1 LSERDVTTALRDPG
15 STVAAAATG
24 GNAGAAGSDSDS
36 AMRDYYARR
45 AADYE
50 AVYAKPERQADLRA
64 IETLLPDYFAG
75 HDVLEVACGTGW
87 WTPHGARDCR
97 SWLATDVND
106 ETLAIAR
113 TKPLPPGK
121 VSFAQVDAWTFA
133 GLADATVTATPTG
146 QPAARFNAA
155 FAGFWWSHV
164 PLARLPSWLK
174 LLHQQLASGAR
185 VVMIDNR
192 YVAASSTPIS
202 RSDADGNSWQQR
214 LLSDGSQHEV
224 LKNFP
229 TAQSAFKAI
238 AAADDRARDPQW
250 TEFEHYW
257 LLSYHLS

>member
-1 LSERDVTTALRDPG
+1 LSERAVTIALRAPGSNATTGVTTEP
-15 STVAAAATG
+15 
-24 GNAGAAGSDSDS
+24 AGPDSDS
-36 AMRDYYARR
+36 ELRDYYARR
-45 AADYE
+45 AAEYE

-64 IETLLPDYFAG
+64 IEALLPSCFAG
-75 HDVLEVACGTGW
+75 RDVLEVACGTGW

-121 VSFAQVDAWTFA
+121 VRLAQVDAWTFA
-133 GLADATVTATPTG
+133 DLAGAADAVTPAG

-164 PLARLPSWLK
+164 PLARLPGWLA
-174 LLHQQLASGAR
+174 LLHEQLTSGAR

-192 YVAASSTPIS
+192 FVAASSTPIS
-202 RSDADGNSWQQR
+202 RSDADGNTWQR
-214 LLSDGSQHEV
+214 RNLSDGSQHDV

-229 TAQSAFKAI
+229 TAQAAFSAV
-238 AAADDRARDPQW
+238 AAAGDRARDPQW

-257 LLSYHLS
+257 LLSYQLS

>member
-1 LSERDVTTALRDPG
+1 MTAAQRASD
-15 STVAAAATG
+15 AM
-24 GNAGAAGSDSDS
+24 GADA

-45 AADYE
+45 ATDYE
-50 AVYAKPERQADLRA
+50 AIYAKPERQADLRA
-64 IETLLPDYFAG
+64 IEASLPGYFSG
-75 HDVLEVACGTGW
+75 RDVLEVACGTGW

-121 VSFAQVDAWTFA
+121 VRLAQVDAWTFA
-133 GLADATVTATPTG
+133 GLADDAATATPG
-146 QPAARFNAA
+146 RPAARFNAA

-164 PLARLPSWLK
+164 PLARLPGWLA
-174 LLHQQLASGAR
+174 LLHEQLASGAR

-192 YVAASSTPIS
+192 FVAASSSPIS
-202 RSDADGNSWQQR
+202 RCDAEGNTFQMR
-214 LLSDGSQHEV
+214 KLGDGSQHEV

-229 TAQSAFKAI
+229 TAQAAFSAV
-238 AAADDRARDPQW
+238 AAAGDRARDPQW

-257 LLSYHLS
+257 LLSYQLS